1 MEAEEP
7 GEGWVDSSPTPVRLG
22 RKHRRSLGC
31 WLRHCL
37 TVTDLLIF
45 HKTFK
50 TKDGERPPGPHVEE
64 RTNSTRA
71 GRAGGVR
78 LCASASPQPT
88 WPKVAGSSCDE
99 NLCLGKMNYHWVN

>member
-31 WLRHCL
+31 WLTHSL
-37 TVTDLLIF
+37 AVTDLLIF

-50 TKDGERPPGPHVEE
+50 TKD
-64 RTNSTRA
+64 N
-71 GRAGGVR
+71 
-78 LCASASPQPT
+78 
-88 WPKVAGSSCDE
+88 K
-99 NLCLGKMNYHWVN
+99 